1 MQFFTTKTVAKRR
14 PTPHRNPSQATSGI
28 ASGKQAVSAPFTPQ
42 KLCLGSTKAMVQCA
56 LLIAVSIVL
65 THLLTISTPFLRI
78 NLGGVPIL
86 LAGVLFGPIGGAIVG
101 ALADLIGGTIAGYS
115 INVMIT
121 LGTALTGFCM
131 GLCYHYLPLPKQ
143 SFRLLSGVIFGN
155 LIGSVIVNSLALRI
169 FYGYAWSVLAL
180 RIPNN
185 VIVGAA
191 EFFVLW
197 YLCKNK
203 ALMKVLTK

>member
-1 MQFFTTKTVAKRR
+1 MQLFTSKAD
-14 PTPHRNPSQATSGI
+14 PNQPSPSGT
-28 ASGKQAVSAPFTPQ
+28 AQPSDVRTAPFVPQ
-42 KLCLGSTKAMVQCA
+42 KIPLHSTKAMVQCA
-56 LLIAVSIVL
+56 LLIAISIVL

-86 LAGVLFGPIGGAIVG
+86 LAGVLFGPVAGFVVG
-101 ALADLIGGTIAGYS
+101 ALADLIGGTLAGYS
-115 INVMIT
+115 INFMIT

-143 SFRLLSGVIFGN
+143 NFRLLSGVVFGN
-155 LIGSVIVNSLALRI
+155 LIGSVIVNTLALRI
-169 FYGYAWSVLAL
+169 YYGYAWSILAL

-185 VIVGAA
+185 IVLGAA

-197 YLCKNK
+197 CLCKNK
-203 ALMKVLTK
+203 ALMKVLQKP

>member
-1 MQFFTTKTVAKRR
+1 MQIFSQEPAATASDTPKNAPADGASPATAAVRGTFAQPKR
-14 PTPHRNPSQATSGI
+14 A
-28 ASGKQAVSAPFTPQ
+28 A
-42 KLCLGSTKAMVQCA
+42 LGSTRAMVQCA
-56 LLIAVSIVL
+56 LLIAISIVL
-65 THLLTISTPFLRI
+65 THVLTISTPILRI

-86 LAGVLFGPIGGAIVG
+86 LAGVVFGPVGGLVVG
-101 ALADLIGGTIAGYS
+101 ALADLIGGTLAGYS
-115 INVMIT
+115 INPMIT
-121 LGTALTGFCM
+121 VGTALTGFVM

-143 SFRLLSGVIFGN
+143 NFRLLSGVVFGN

-169 FYGYAWSVLAL
+169 YYGYAWGVLAL

-185 VIVGAA
+185 LILGTV

-203 ALMKVLTK
+203 ALMQVLTKQ